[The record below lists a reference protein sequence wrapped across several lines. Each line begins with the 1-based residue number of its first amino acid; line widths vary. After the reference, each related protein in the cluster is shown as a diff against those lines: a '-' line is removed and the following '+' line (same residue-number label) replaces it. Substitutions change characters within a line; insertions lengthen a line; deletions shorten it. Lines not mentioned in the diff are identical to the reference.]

1 MRRLSARLVLLATLA
16 AMPGL
21 VQSAPAPV
29 TAPKPT
35 PPAPSAAS
43 ARQAY
48 FGEMHLHTTMSFDA
62 WTGGTKTMPDTAARF
77 AKGEA
82 VTINGVQA
90 RRAWPLDFMAVT
102 DHSEFMGALSELDRT
117 GSLFSQTV
125 VGKQMLA
132 LGRRAF
138 ELSPNQ
144 KREMPELADAAA
156 ASRAWE
162 VQVKAANDHYQPG
175 RFTTFIAYEW
185 TAGGKTPGAHLHRNV
200 FFNGDHAPVPFTSAD
215 SNRPEDL
222 WTYLENVRK
231 QGIGVIAVSHNANLS
246 NGQVFDWY
254 MSDGKPMDRI
264 YAQRRALN
272 EPLFEIVQNK
282 GSSDTRPELSPND
295 EFANF
300 EIVERLYKDQT
311 KAATHGSF
319 VREAF
324 GRGMVVESKVGA
336 NPFKFGL
343 IGASDFHNGLSTSRE
358 NAFAGTGIDPDTM
371 LPKGEAAKRTLGMGP
386 KAPLRPTGQPE
397 DDPVTHSSAG
407 LTGVWAEANSRPSI
421 FAALQRKETFAT
433 SGERIRVRMFGGW
446 NFDPKLMASKDWVAT
461 AYATGVPMGSDLPA
475 AAKAKAPRF
484 AVWAMKDPDGA
495 NLDRIQIIKLSLE
508 GDGYKERVFDVALS
522 GNRKVN
528 PKTGKT
534 SAVGN
539 TVDLKTGTYANS
551 IGASQLATVWQDPEF
566 NPAKPAVYY
575 ARVLEIPTPRWSTLL
590 ALRNNLPFRDS
601 VPATIQERAWS
612 SPIWFKPQG

>member
-1 MRRLSARLVLLATLA
+1 MRMLRAPIALLA
-16 AMPGL
+16 AMAAAPAL
-21 VQSAPAPV
+21 VQSAPAP
-29 TAPKPT
+29 
-35 PPAPSAAS
+35 APSAAS
-43 ARQAY
+43 PASSPAQRQAY

-62 WTGGTKTMPDTAARF
+62 WTGGTKTTPETAYRF

-82 VTINGVQA
+82 VSVNGVQA

-102 DHSEFMGALSELDRT
+102 DHSEWMGALSELDRP
-117 GSLFSQTV
+117 GSLFSRTE
-125 VGKQMLA
+125 VGQRLRAAGREAFK
-132 LGRRAF
+132 LGAS
-138 ELSPNQ
+138 E
-144 KREMPELADAAA
+144 KRQLPELTAAAA

-162 VQVKAANDHYQPG
+162 VQIKAAKDHYQPG
-175 RFTTFIAYEW
+175 KFTTFVAYEW

-200 FFNGDHAPVPFTSAD
+200 FFDTDQPPIPFSADD

-231 QGIGVIAVSHNANLS
+231 RGVGVIAVSHNANLG

-254 MSDGKPMDRI
+254 MSDGKPMDRA
-264 YAQRRALN
+264 YAERRALN
-272 EPLFEIVQNK
+272 EPLYEIVQNK

-300 EIVERLYKDQT
+300 EIVERLYRDQT
-311 KAATHGSF
+311 KAATHGAF

-324 GRGMVVESKVGA
+324 GRGLVVESKVGA

-358 NAFAGTGIDPDTM
+358 NAFAGVGIDPATM
-371 LPKGEAAKRTLGMGP
+371 LPMGEAARRSLGLGP
-386 KAPLRPTGQPE
+386 KPPLRPTGQPE

-407 LTGVWAEANSRPSI
+407 LTGVWAEENSRPSI
-421 FAALQRKETFAT
+421 FAALRRKETFAT

-446 NFDPKLMASKDWVAT
+446 NFDPKLMASKDWVAQ

-475 AAKAKAPRF
+475 TAKAKAPRF

-508 GDGYKERVFDVALS
+508 GDSYKEKVFDVALS

-528 PKTGKT
+528 PKTGKAA
-534 SAVGN
+534 AVGN
-539 TVDLKTGTYANS
+539 TVDLKTGAYANS
-551 IGASQLATVWQDPEF
+551 IGAGQLAAVWQDPEF

-590 ALRNNLPFRDS
+590 ALRNNIPLRDKA
-601 VPATIQERAWS
+601 PATIQERAWS
-612 SPIWFKPQG
+612 SPIWFKPRG

>member
-1 MRRLSARLVLLATLA
+1 MRRSIAPLALLAMLA
-16 AMPGL
+16 ATPAL
-21 VQSAPAPV
+21 VRSAPASAQKPA
-29 TAPKPT
+29 APS
-35 PPAPSAAS
+35 PAPPSQ
-43 ARQAY
+43 RQAY

-62 WTGGTKTMPDTAARF
+62 WTGGTKTTPDTAYRF
-77 AKGEA
+77 AKGET
-82 VTINGVQA
+82 VSVNGVQA
-90 RRAWPLDFMAVT
+90 HRAWPLDFMAVT
-102 DHSEFMGALSELDRT
+102 DHSEWMGALSELDRP
-117 GSLFSQTV
+117 GSIFSRTE
-125 VGKQMLA
+125 VGRQMLA
-132 LGRRAF
+132 LGRKAF
-138 ELSPNQ
+138 QFSQKQ
-144 KREMPELADAAA
+144 KREMMELGEAAA

-162 VQVKAANDHYQPG
+162 VQIKAANDHYKPG
-175 RFTTFIAYEW
+175 RFTTFIGYEW
-185 TAGGKTPGAHLHRNV
+185 TAGGNTPGAHLHRNV
-200 FFNGDHAPVPFTSAD
+200 FFDGDNAAVPFSAND

-222 WTYLENVRK
+222 WTYLENARK
-231 QGIGVIAVSHNANLS
+231 RGIGVIAVSHNANLS
-246 NGQVFDWY
+246 NGQIFDWY

-282 GSSDTRPELSPND
+282 GSSDTRSELSPND

-311 KAATHGSF
+311 KAATHGAF

-324 GRGMVVESKVGA
+324 GRGMVVESRVGA

-343 IGASDFHNGLSTSRE
+343 IGASDFHNGLSASRE
-358 NAFAGTGIDPDTM
+358 NAFAGTGGIDPETM
-371 LPKGEAAKRTLGMGP
+371 LPRDEAAKLTLGMGP

-397 DDPVTHSSAG
+397 DDPVSHSSAG
-407 LTGVWAEANSRPSI
+407 LTGVWADENSRPSI

-446 NFDPKLMASKDWVAT
+446 NFDPKLMASKDWVAQ

-475 AAKAKAPRF
+475 TAKTKAPRF

-508 GDGYKERVFDVALS
+508 GDSYKEKVFDVALS

-528 PKTGKT
+528 PKIGKAA
-534 SAVGN
+534 AVGN

-551 IGASQLATVWQDPEF
+551 IGAGQLAVVWQDPEF

-590 ALRNNLPFRDS
+590 ALRNNIPLRDK

-612 SPIWFKPQG
+612 SPIWFKPRG